1 MMRHWPRPNRSAE
14 VRQRSKGTGYAI
26 ARYAIAG
33 LFALAAFA
41 PPARAQPQIAVLE
54 HDGVRYGSVVF
65 ERYVES
71 SQAHTRETARLG
83 ISALNAREWR
93 SYEQRS
99 SESSDGRPLSLSR
112 RSQSGPA
119 TLQASAR
126 IVGSEIRIERREGA
140 QARRAV
146 LPVPADLLVDAGL
159 VRRIAAQPADTA
171 WAFVY
176 SEIDL
181 SAARVVRVRLSSAG
195 RHDGERLEL
204 LRETGDGDETVRRR
218 LYWSTTQQRL
228 LPSWDLAG
236 ARFDSHACG
245 QDCDDA
251 RTRYYDLMAGLTL
264 ASPYRIPAASRRK
277 TLRYVFES
285 ADGIA
290 PELPATGEQ
299 SVRQRGARSV
309 VTVCNGCG
317 DEAAPDAGT
326 VARYRDA
333 NAWVQSDHPTLRA
346 LARSARANGSI
357 DGRMHRLVRFVQKHM
372 DGGRQSLGYAS
383 ALQAATTR
391 SGDCTEFAVLLAA
404 LARASHIP
412 ARVVGGLVYSSHFTG
427 KGNVFSPHAW
437 VQVWNGS
444 RWVSFDAGMG
454 EFDSTHIVLAIGD
467 GSVDD
472 YAGLLARVRALRLVD
487 AGQIAATAP

>member
-1 MMRHWPRPNRSAE
+1 MTRC
-14 VRQRSKGTGYAI
+14 V
-26 ARYAIAG
+26 IAG
-33 LFALAAFA
+33 LLALTAFA
-41 PPARAQPQIAVLE
+41 PPARAQPQIATLE
-54 HDGVRYGSVVF
+54 HEGVRYGRVVF
-65 ERYVES
+65 ERSTDSGQV
-71 SQAHTRETARLG
+71 HTRETARLSV
-83 ISALNAREWR
+83 SALNAREWR

-99 SESSDGRPLSLSR
+99 SESADGRPLNVSR

-119 TLQASAR
+119 SLQASAR
-126 IVGSEIRIERREGA
+126 VVGGEIRIERREGPHT
-140 QARRAV
+140 RRTAV
-146 LPVPADLLVDAGL
+146 PMPADLLVDAGL
-159 VRRIAAQPADTA
+159 VRRIAAQPADRA
-171 WAFVY
+171 WSFAY

-195 RHDGERLEL
+195 HLDGERLEL

-236 ARFDSHACG
+236 ARFDSHACT

-251 RTRYYDLMAGLTL
+251 GTRYYDLMDGLTL
-264 ASPYRIPAASRRK
+264 ASPYRFPAASRRK
-277 TLRYVFES
+277 MLRYVFES
-285 ADGIA
+285 ADGVA

-299 SVRQRGARSV
+299 TVQQRGARSI
-309 VTVCNGCG
+309 VTICTGCG
-317 DEAAPDAGT
+317 DEASPDAVT
-326 VARYRDA
+326 IARYRDA
-333 NAWVQSDHPTLRA
+333 NAWVQSDHSSLRA

-357 DGRMHRLVRFVQKHM
+357 EGRMHKLVRFVQKHM

-383 ALQAATTR
+383 ALQAAASR
-391 SGDCTEFAVLLAA
+391 SGDCTEFALLLAA

-467 GSVDD
+467 GSAGD
-472 YAGLLARVRALRLVD
+472 YAGLLARVRALRLVS

>member
-1 MMRHWPRPNRSAE
+1 MRGRPRLSRCAE
-14 VRQRSKGTGYAI
+14 VRRRSKGTGS
-26 ARYAIAG
+26 ARVRCAVAG
-33 LFALAAFA
+33 LLALAAFA
-41 PPARAQPQIAVLE
+41 PPALAQPQIATLE

-65 ERYVES
+65 ERDADRG
-71 SQAHTRETARLG
+71 QIQTRETARLG
-83 ISALNAREWR
+83 VSALNAREWR

-99 SESSDGRPLSLSR
+99 SESADGRALTLSR
-112 RSQSGPA
+112 RSQSGPEA
-119 TLQASAR
+119 LQASAR
-126 IVGSEIRIERREGA
+126 IVGDEIRIEHREGPHT
-140 QARRAV
+140 RRTV
-146 LPVPADLLVDAGL
+146 LPVPEDLLVDAGL
-159 VRRIAAQPADTA
+159 VRRIAAQPAGSA

-181 SAARVVRVRLSSAG
+181 FAARAVRVRLSSVG
-195 RHDGERLEL
+195 HHDGERLEL

-236 ARFDSHACG
+236 ARFDSHACS
-245 QDCDDA
+245 QDCDEA
-251 RTRYYDLMAGLTL
+251 GTRYCDLMAGLTL
-264 ASPYRIPAASRRK
+264 ASPYRFPAASRRK

-285 ADGIA
+285 ADGVA

-309 VTVCNGCG
+309 VTVCTGCG
-317 DEAAPDAGT
+317 DEAAPDAAAI
-326 VARYRDA
+326 ARYRDA
-333 NAWVQSDHPTLRA
+333 NAWVQSDHPSLRA

-357 DGRMHRLVRFVQKHM
+357 DGRTHKLVRFVQKHM
-372 DGGRQSLGYAS
+372 DGSRQSLGYAS
-383 ALQAATTR
+383 ALQAATSR
-391 SGDCTEFAVLLAA
+391 SGDCTEFALLLAA

-467 GSVDD
+467 GSVGD
-472 YAGLLARVRALRLVD
+472 YAGLLARVRALRLVN

>member
-1 MMRHWPRPNRSAE
+1 MARWST
-14 VRQRSKGTGYAI
+14 TG
-26 ARYAIAG
+26 
-33 LFALAAFA
+33 LLALAAFA
-41 PPARAQPQIAVLE
+41 LPALAQPQIATLE
-54 HDGVRYGSVVF
+54 HDGVRYGSVTF
-65 ERYVES
+65 ERTADG
-71 SQAHTRETARLG
+71 SQIYTRETARLG
-83 ISALNAREWR
+83 VSALNAREWR

-99 SESSDGRPLSLSR
+99 SEGIDGRARTLSR

-126 IVGSEIRIERREGA
+126 IVGNEIRIERREGPHTY
-140 QARRAV
+140 RTV
-146 LPVPADLLVDAGL
+146 VPVPADLLVDAGV
-159 VRRIAAQPADTA
+159 VRRIAAQPADDA

-181 SAARVVRVRLSSAG
+181 SAARIVRVHLSSLG
-195 RHDGERLEL
+195 QHDGERLEL
-204 LRETGDGDETVRRR
+204 LRETGEGDEILRRR
-218 LYWSTTQQRL
+218 LYWSMTQQRL

-236 ARFDSHACG
+236 ARFDSHACS

-251 RTRYYDLMAGLTL
+251 GTRYYDLMAGLTL
-264 ASPYRIPAASRRK
+264 DSPYRFPAASRHK

-285 ADGIA
+285 VDGIA

-299 SVRQRGARSV
+299 SVRQRGTRSI
-309 VTVCNGCG
+309 VTICSECG
-317 DEAAPDAGT
+317 DEAAPDAANI
-326 VARYRDA
+326 ARYRDA
-333 NAWVQSDHPTLRA
+333 NAWVQSDHPSLRA
-346 LARSARANGSI
+346 LARSARAYGSI

-372 DGGRQSLGYAS
+372 DGSRQSLGYAS
-383 ALQAATTR
+383 ALQAATSR
-391 SGDCTEFAVLLAA
+391 SGDCTEFALLLAA

-454 EFDSTHIVLAIGD
+454 QFDSTHIVLAIGD
-467 GSVDD
+467 GSVGD
-472 YAGLLARVRALRLVD
+472 YAGLLARVRALRLVN